1 MSKDSEMDKDYNEA
15 KRGFGAVLGDKK
27 TRLHE
32 KILGVGAVTIFIGT
46 ILLFVNGKG
55 YKK

>member
-27 TRLHE
+27 TRFH
-32 KILGVGAVTIFIGT
+32 
-46 ILLFVNGKG
+46 
-55 YKK
+55 